1 MGILSNLKTDSDIQ
15 SDGDSLGSRVLESDI
30 YNFIIETNHV
40 TRSASGA
47 MAVNFNFKSQSG
59 KELKQTIYITSGD
72 AKGNLNYYV
81 DKSGNKRYLPGFT
94 VVNDICLVTTGVD
107 ISELETEEKVL
118 SVWNPEL
125 SKEAPTKCPV
135 IMDLIGKE
143 VSLAVVKVIEP
154 KRVKDGSGTYVDSGE
169 TRTINEISK
178 VFRAEDMKTVTEIS
192 EESEAIFHTKWLEVN
207 KGKDR
212 IKKSSAT
219 AKSPTTTP
227 STPTKKLFS

>member
-1 MGILSNLKTDSDIQ
+1 MGILSKLKTDTDIQ

-40 TRSASGA
+40 SVAPSGA
-47 MAVNFNFKSQSG
+47 MAVNFNFKNQSG
-59 KELKQTIYITSGD
+59 KELKQTIYITSGN

-81 DKSGNKRYLPGFT
+81 DKSGNKKYLPGFT
-94 VVNDICLVTTGVD
+94 TVNDLCLVTAGVD

-125 SKEAPTKCPV
+125 GKEAPTKCQV

-143 VSLAVVKVIEP
+143 VALAVVKVIEP
-154 KRVKDGSGTYVDSGE
+154 KRVKDSSGAYVDSGE
-169 TRTINEISK
+169 TRTIYEISK